1 MPSYAQWIVGLII
14 AAAFVTPFCYPRHVE
29 TASKPWLTISRT
41 GNPSVRD
48 ALAVTLLLVV
58 GVLGL
63 YASFVLKTPA
73 RFLVAALSP
82 LAFFICLFALLPVH
96 VVTRFVFPLLRVYL
110 ACLGGLIAISNT
122 HGLIT
127 AYRLGEIRFVP
138 TSIWSLDPVTA
149 RLAQEPLIFWLVVI
163 GVALTLA
170 AVLSFFRLA
179 IVSLWRRLARPA
191 ENQAE

>member
-41 GNPSVRD
+41 GNPSARD
-48 ALAVTLLLVV
+48 AIAVTLLLVACMF
-58 GVLGL
+58 GL
-63 YASFVLKTPA
+63 YASFAFETPA

-82 LAFFICLFALLPVH
+82 LVFFICLFALLPVD
-96 VVTRFVFPLLRVYL
+96 VIKRFVFPLLRVYL

-138 TSIWSLDPVTA
+138 TSISLDPVTGS
-149 RLAQEPLIFWLVVI
+149 LAQEPLIFWLAVI

-170 AVLSFFRLA
+170 FVLSFFRLA
-179 IVSLWRRLARPA
+179 MVDLWRGMARHA